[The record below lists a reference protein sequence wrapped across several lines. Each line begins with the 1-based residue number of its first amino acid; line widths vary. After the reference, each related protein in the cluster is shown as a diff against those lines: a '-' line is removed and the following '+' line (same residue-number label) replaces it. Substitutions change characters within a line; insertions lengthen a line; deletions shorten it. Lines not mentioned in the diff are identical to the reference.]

1 MLDINYIE
9 QNYDEVV
16 KRLNMRNQQDYSS
29 DLKFVIEKNKKR
41 KELLSKVEKIKA
53 EKNQLSKQVG
63 VLVREKNKM
72 KLNKLNN
79 KYLKWILKFKY

>member
-41 KELLSKVEKIKA
+41 KELLLKVEKIKA

-63 VLVREKNKM
+63 VFVREKNKM